1 MNNIVFLFVIALI
14 SVGAGVAIGIL
25 IASLR
30 TEKPV
35 GSSQPKSRGNLI
47 ETARIMQD
55 RKTGSPLLEVNGK
68 TIQDPSDLS
77 PNQRQQLT
85 AQVQTLLNWLKPSQ
99 VDMPGLP
106 AEAPIP
112 PGAAQTT
119 SAAPVVLPET
129 PPVVTKMGP
138 IDLLARSI
146 SPEARPVT
154 RGPQSIV
161 AQIDE
166 ILQSKLADSPLAER
180 GIRLMEM
187 PTKGL
192 VVMVGL
198 QQYEEVDAVPDPE
211 IRALI
216 RQSVDEW
223 EKSQT
228 QG

>member
-1 MNNIVFLFVIALI
+1 
-14 SVGAGVAIGIL
+14 
-25 IASLR
+25 
-30 TEKPV
+30 
-35 GSSQPKSRGNLI
+35 
-47 ETARIMQD
+47 
-55 RKTGSPLLEVNGK
+55 
-68 TIQDPSDLS
+68 
-77 PNQRQQLT
+77 
-85 AQVQTLLNWLKPSQ
+85 
-99 VDMPGLP
+99 
-106 AEAPIP
+106 
-112 PGAAQTT
+112 
-119 SAAPVVLPET
+119 
-129 PPVVTKMGP
+129 MGP

-180 GIRLMEM
+180 GIRLMEL